1 MNQERFNLLVSLTS
15 IKSEDR
21 INALKAFLCE
31 AKDEANSCVIYD
43 VDPSNFR
50 QSLKRLEETAKTVE
64 KIKELDWSKFK
75 RQNEVSKVTCEDES

>member
-1 MNQERFNLLVSLTS
+1 MNYLFRGEMNQERFNLLVSLTS

-31 AKDEANSCVIYD
+31 AKSDESACLIYD

-50 QSLKRLEETAKTVE
+50 QSLKRLEKVAATVE
-64 KIKELDWSKFK
+64 QIKEIDWQKFS
-75 RQNEVSKVTCEDES
+75 R